1 MIDPHT
7 IDTITSVLEQRVT
20 EVQKGLS
27 KPVELYAFLHQ
38 LEKIAKEFKAEIL
51 DEIVDEVD
59 KYGKEGLQYGDYKM
73 TVSRISRWSYTDE
86 EIDRLKALMKAR
98 QDLMKQAAKTPG
110 MTDQYGEVIPEAD
123 LKTSTYIK
131 MEYKP

>member
-7 IDTITSVLEQRVT
+7 IDTITSVLEQRVS

-73 TVSRISRWSYTDE
+73 TVSRTSRWPA
-86 EIDRLKALMKAR
+86 RLKTGA
-98 QDLMKQAAKTPG
+98 QASIRAKPG
-110 MTDQYGEVIPEAD
+110 LLRKVFLQQTTRSHHPH
-123 LKTSTYIK
+123 
-131 MEYKP
+131 